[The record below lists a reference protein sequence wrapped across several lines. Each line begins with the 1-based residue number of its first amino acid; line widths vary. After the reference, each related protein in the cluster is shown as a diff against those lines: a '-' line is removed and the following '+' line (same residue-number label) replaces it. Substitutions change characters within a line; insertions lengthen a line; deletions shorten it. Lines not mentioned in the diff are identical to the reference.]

1 MGRLAY
7 SMSADQPLRGVPIR
21 EGDLWHLSTEER
33 ETARAVDAGSFG
45 AVGLGGGRVRRVA
58 WRGKKR
64 EWEVWEDL
72 EEAEGVFL
80 FGFDSRRGPEVK
92 SLFMVPW

>member
-45 AVGLGGGRVRRVA
+45 AVGLGGGSGPARGVAGEEERV
-58 WRGKKR
+58 G
-64 EWEVWEDL
+64 
-72 EEAEGVFL
+72 GVGRL
-80 FGFDSRRGPEVK
+80 GRSRRSV
-92 SLFMVPW
+92 FVWF